1 MHALPAVSA
10 PATAP
15 RRQLFV
21 GTTVA
26 CAAGATMYAGMIAL
40 FLRFRQATQALDGVD
55 WKPAANKVPEVAT
68 NNILASFLAVF
79 VFAQWAI
86 YAAKR
91 GAKAQTCL
99 ALGLVALV
107 AVADLN
113 AQAFVWRQMRLAI
126 ADGTYQTMFYALTG
140 TFFVLLIGGLVFS
153 IVAVFRALGGRAT
166 SDREVITAHAIYWYF
181 LGAIY
186 VALWFVVYVTK

>member
-1 MHALPAVSA
+1 MHALPAA
-10 PATAP
+10 PSPAP

-21 GTTVA
+21 GTAVA
-26 CAAGATMYAGMIAL
+26 CGAGATLFAGMLAL
-40 FLRFRQATQALDGVD
+40 YLRFRQATLAVAGSQ
-55 WKPAANKVPEVAT
+55 WKPAATKVPEVAT

-91 GAKAQTCL
+91 NAKAQTCL
-99 ALGLVALV
+99 ALALCGVVAI
-107 AVADLN
+107 ADLN
-113 AQAFVWRQMRLAI
+113 AQAFIWKQMRLAI

-140 TFFVLLIGGLVFS
+140 TFFVLLVGGLVFS
-153 IVAVFRALGGRAT
+153 IVAAFRALGGRAT